1 MGEQSPILFIW
12 RHKMLKLS
20 VNIQDAMVIPV
31 KNAIRAKKGDYLFIS
46 DDGKISI
53 VDKKTYTALKSI
65 GGNTSTPKQSSNE
78 EYIVKRQV
86 KAPPQTAALRKR
98 VHNTLQKSEG
108 GALTGEII
116 NKINGRPDSSR
127 GFAHD
132 KNSYNRVY
140 HALEWLNKHGMI
152 EFIDVETGPG
162 GINGKSTSR
171 LWSVVKQC
179 NSLSDKREL

>member
-1 MGEQSPILFIW
+1 
-12 RHKMLKLS
+12 MLKLS

-31 KNAIRAKKGDYLFIS
+31 KNTIRAKRGDYLFIS

-65 GGNTSTPKQSSNE
+65 GGKNSTPKQSSNE
-78 EYIVKRQV
+78 EYVAKRRLKKV
-86 KAPPQTAALRKR
+86 PPQIAALREQ
-98 VHNTLQKSEG
+98 VHNILQDSEG

-116 NKINGRPDSSR
+116 NKVNGRPNGSR

-132 KNSYNRVY
+132 KNAYNRVY
-140 HALEWLNKHGMI
+140 HALEWLNTHGMI
-152 EFIDVETGPG
+152 EFIDVETGPD
-162 GINGKSTSR
+162 GINGKPTSR

-179 NSLSDKREL
+179 NQISDKREL

>member
-1 MGEQSPILFIW
+1 
-12 RHKMLKLS
+12 MLKLS

-65 GGNTSTPKQSSNE
+65 SGNTSIAKQSSKE
-78 EYIVKRQV
+78 EYVVKRRL
-86 KAPPQTAALRKR
+86 KAPPETAALREQ
-98 VHNTLQKSEG
+98 VHNILQNSEG

-116 NKINGRPDSSR
+116 NKVNGRPNGSR

-132 KNSYNRVY
+132 KSAYNRVY
-140 HALEWLNKHGMI
+140 HALEWLNNHGMI
-152 EFIDVETGPG
+152 EYIDVETGPD
-162 GINGKSTSR
+162 GINGKPTSR
-171 LWSVVKQC
+171 LWSVTKQC
-179 NSLSDKREL
+179 CSLSDKREL